1 LTYVEDAKGN
11 RTSYYYDSFNRLVK
25 TCYPLPGTAHASS
38 TTDCAQTAYT
48 SSSVTGASQPGTLV
62 NTDTLRDGT
71 TVIGYGYDLLGR
83 VSSKSGAVH
92 ETFGYDNFSD
102 VISHNITNGP
112 SESFTYYTTG
122 WLKSDSQ
129 PLGTVQYAYDA
140 YGRRNQMTYPGGYYL
155 TYNYDAG
162 NELVSFQ
169 ENGAAT
175 IVTFDYDDYGRR
187 AHLYSA
193 NGVTTTYGYDAN
205 LRLGTLTQ
213 GTSGASFYNQV
224 TYGYNAADQITSK
237 AGTNSG
243 YNYTPV
249 AKSIG
254 YGIDGLN
261 RIASV
266 NGTNFSYDGLGNVS
280 GDGSGSTY
288 TYNAYNLL
296 TSATQSNLTSTLTYD
311 PSSRLYKISKQNG
324 ATTQF
329 LYDGADLIAEYDG
342 SGTLLKRF
350 VHGPGDDE
358 PLLYY
363 DFGPGQGGAKYYLG
377 ADDNGS
383 VNLITD
389 SAAAQWKAFTY
400 DEYGLQGT
408 SAGPLTASSRFQYTG
423 QTWLPEIGMY
433 YYKARLYNPAIGRF
447 MQTDP
452 IGYGDGMN
460 WYNYVHSDPVNG
472 RDPNGMQDCPYTCVP
487 VYGNGP
493 LFKQNGNC
501 NQSCQD
507 GAQYDSSFCTGMY
520 CYNTPGG
527 SRSGA
532 AAAAPATTGNSCPV
546 SRAGVGAVAA
556 GAGAGALGGRGL
568 LGGLGDVALSDL
580 ALPVTLLGAAL
591 SLSGD
596 TPQRQEHLLPIY
608 RAVGPSEM
616 AQISATGQFTLPP
629 NGSEMKQ
636 FWTNI
641 ADAQWYANTAVSK
654 GWDADTTIVQTAISP
669 ETASNADGTPVD
681 GRAALTFYAGGLAA
695 VNSDARKTGIQ
706 VVGKGKKCGG

>member
-1 LTYVEDAKGN
+1 
-11 RTSYYYDSFNRLVK
+11 
-25 TCYPLPGTAHASS
+25 
-38 TTDCAQTAYT
+38 
-48 SSSVTGASQPGTLV
+48 
-62 NTDTLRDGT
+62 
-71 TVIGYGYDLLGR
+71 
-83 VSSKSGAVH
+83 
-92 ETFGYDNFSD
+92 
-102 VISHNITNGP
+102 
-112 SESFTYYTTG
+112 
-122 WLKSDSQ
+122 
-129 PLGTVQYAYDA
+129 
-140 YGRRNQMTYPGGYYL
+140 
-155 TYNYDAG
+155 
-162 NELVSFQ
+162 
-169 ENGAAT
+169 
-175 IVTFDYDDYGRR
+175 
-187 AHLYSA
+187 LYSA

-243 YNYTPV
+243 YNYTPI

-266 NGTNFSYDGLGNVS
+266 NGTNFSYDGRGNVS
-280 GDGSGSTY
+280 GDGSGSTF

-311 PSSRLYKISKQNG
+311 PSNRLYKISKQNG

-329 LYDGADLIAEYDG
+329 LYDGTDLIAEYDG

-452 IGYGDGMN
+452 IGYADGMN
-460 WYNYVHSDPVNG
+460 WYNYVHGDPVNG
-472 RDPNGMQDCPYTCVP
+472 SDPYGLYTG
-487 VYGNGP
+487 YGPTYDIGGGCTAQPFNSPGET
-493 LFKQNGNC
+493 KDDGHGNLSSTL
-501 NQSCQD
+501 NQSWTIDCMGSTLPQNYPNWGD
-507 GAQYDSSFCTGMY
+507 
-520 CYNTPGG
+520 YNPYHVNAGEIV
-527 SRSGA
+527 SGA
-532 AAAAPATTGNSCPV
+532 PRFSPSCTAALKTAGSDQAGV
-546 SRAGVGAVAA
+546 SRAYSAWSTLGNAA
-556 GAGAGALGGRGL
+556 ANHNGDVGL
-568 LGGLGDVALSDL
+568 LAAIGVRETDFRPITEGGNVAGRPRGEGVFQITGHGVSQQQADDLSFSANWTASYLDSNASKIASYTSFSSDKFMQATAASFNLG
-580 ALPVTLLGAAL
+580 
-591 SLSGD
+591 
-596 TPQRQEHLLPIY
+596 
-608 RAVGPSEM
+608 
-616 AQISATGQFTLPP
+616 P
-629 NGSEMKQ
+629 NGFSGNPD
-636 FWTNI
+636 TI
-641 ADAQWYANTAVSK
+641 DAGSTGGNYGGNVMGIRTCF
-654 GWDADTTIVQTAISP
+654 
-669 ETASNADGTPVD
+669 TP
-681 GRAALTFYAGGLAA
+681 R
-695 VNSDARKTGIQ
+695 
-706 VVGKGKKCGG
+706 